1 MRELTTQLQMAHE
14 TMEAMKQER
23 LDWEQRMQQ
32 HDERMEVELTSGLR
46 GNDDETEAQMV
57 DQLLQFEHE
66 IDTLRDANTRLV
78 SVSVINMR

>member
-1 MRELTTQLQMAHE
+1 MAHE